1 MKNKYVLVGIIILH
15 IALFSMFIQVQAS
28 DSSNEK
34 DDSDEFEIDD
44 DEEFRIYDFDPEG
57 DFYSVETEELYNPYF
72 ILSIGYRITLE
83 GYDEEE
89 GIHILLDITVQDETE
104 IVAGIE
110 TRVVTEEEYEDGEIV
125 ETSYNYFALDEDAN
139 VIYFGEA
146 SYEYDDEGNPVLDEG
161 SWRADD
167 PGNLPGIIMPG
178 EFEKGDKYYQE
189 YAPEVAMDR
198 AENIKHNKNFKTD
211 LGKFKHCILIEE
223 TTPLEPDAEE
233 IKIHAPGVGIIADE
247 DLWITFYGYV

>member
-1 MKNKYVLVGIIILH
+1 MITKTFLKGGIHPADNKLSASNPIQRLDIPDIVYIPLLQHIGSPPKLIVNPQEKVKTGQLIAESTGFISANIHSSVTGTVL
-15 IALFSMFIQVQAS
+15 
-28 DSSNEK
+28 K
-34 DDSDEFEIDD
+34 IDD
-44 DEEFRIYDFDPEG
+44 VMSF
-57 DFYSVETEELYNPYF
+57 T
-72 ILSIGYRITLE
+72 GYKE
-83 GYDEEE
+83 K
-89 GIHILLDITVQDETE
+89 
-104 IVAGIE
+104 A
-110 TRVVTEEEYEDGEIV
+110 V